1 MNILEF
7 LSKIQFDLMLFL
19 SGGCA
24 ILLILS
30 IMTKTKSPGRKRA
43 LIFLETA
50 ATFLLMFDRC
60 AYQYRGDVSTFG
72 YYMVRISNFM
82 VFFLTLSIVHGFNL
96 YLMDLYK
103 YSERKSVPRLLLSGE
118 AIFSIGLILLIIS
131 QFTGLYYTFDEFNRY
146 HRSPG
151 FIICYACP
159 LIMILSQLF
168 TIIKNRKLLRKNVF
182 TFITLFSSIP
192 LVASVLQ
199 IFAYGVSLTNI
210 SLVGM
215 SALLYIFELQ
225 EMNKQIEEA
234 NQREIDLLKD
244 EQAKIRTMLEQTAQA
259 LATAIDAKDKYTHG
273 HSSRVADY
281 SRMIAKRAG
290 LPEKDIEE
298 TYYAALLH
306 DVGKIGV
313 NDAIINKDG
322 KLTDEEFAEIKK
334 HPVIGS
340 HILSTISESPYL
352 KIGANYHHE
361 RYDGKGYPENLAGND
376 IPEMA
381 RIIAVADAYDAM
393 TSKRSYRDPLPQ
405 QKVRDEIQ
413 NGLGKQFDPKYGQ
426 IMLDLIDED
435 SNYNMREN

>member
-1 MNILEF
+1 
-7 LSKIQFDLMLFL
+7 
-19 SGGCA
+19 
-24 ILLILS
+24 
-30 IMTKTKSPGRKRA
+30 
-43 LIFLETA
+43 
-50 ATFLLMFDRC
+50 
-60 AYQYRGDVSTFG
+60 
-72 YYMVRISNFM
+72 
-82 VFFLTLSIVHGFNL
+82 
-96 YLMDLYK
+96 
-103 YSERKSVPRLLLSGE
+103 
-118 AIFSIGLILLIIS
+118 
-131 QFTGLYYTFDEFNRY
+131 
-146 HRSPG
+146 
-151 FIICYACP
+151 
-159 LIMILSQLF
+159 
-168 TIIKNRKLLRKNVF
+168 
-182 TFITLFSSIP
+182 
-192 LVASVLQ
+192 
-199 IFAYGVSLTNI
+199 
-210 SLVGM
+210 M

-225 EMNKQIEEA
+225 EMNRQIEEA

-244 EQAKIRTMLEQTAQA
+244 EQAKIRTMFEQTAQA

-281 SRMIAKRAG
+281 SKMIAKRAG

-306 DVGKIGV
+306 DVGKIGI
-313 NDAIINKDG
+313 NDAILNKDG

-361 RYDGKGYPENLAGND
+361 RYDGRGYPENLAGND
-376 IPEMA
+376 IPIIA

-435 SNYNMREN
+435 SNYNMKEN